1 MSDLLLILLVFGAW
15 IALQTF
21 ILPKLGVPT

>member
-1 MSDLLLILLVFGAW
+1 MNEALWIVGVMAAYLLLTQW
-15 IALQTF
+15 